1 MKLVCVLQFS
11 RIESLFLG
19 GVLLQFLVARTQL
32 FSPLNTFGFQ
42 QNIFCSKFPE
52 SLSGKVV
59 YL

>member
-1 MKLVCVLQFS
+1 MELVCLLFCWL
-11 RIESLFLG
+11 ESLFLG

-32 FSPLNTFGFQ
+32 FSPLNTFGFK
-42 QNIFCSKFPE
+42 QNILYSKFLG